1 MIEAV
6 NSVVSNAPL
15 IRVAAEQVAASR
27 SFAGDAIAV
36 ESVARGPVA
45 PYISPYISVDPLLD
59 AAVLQL
65 RDSDTGDVVEQFPS
79 DKALLQR
86 RQQERAEAVA
96 LAVPGFGGGD
106 APGIQPVAAA
116 GGSSDFSIT
125 IVQEADADIPSATPV
140 AAGAGAAQAAI
151 TALSVGAQVGQPTA
165 PTLSVTA

>member
-15 IRVAAEQVAASR
+15 IRIVADQVATSR
-27 SFAGDAIAV
+27 SFAGDALAV

-45 PYISPYISVDPLLD
+45 PYISPHISVDPVFD

-86 RQQERAEAVA
+86 AHREQAEAEAEAVHRSA
-96 LAVPGFGGGD
+96 GNVSPVVGQSS
-106 APGIQPVAAA
+106 APA
-116 GGSSDFSIT
+116 DFSFT
-125 IVQEADADIPSATPV
+125 VVQEAAADVLPSPGVGV
-140 AAGAGAAQAAI
+140 AQVAI
-151 TALSVGAQVGQPTA
+151 SALSVGAQAGQDA
-165 PTLSVTA
+165 AAHQVSVTA